1 VRKVLKTRNRPERI
15 YGNTKIGYLFMAPFL
30 VLFFIFTVIPVVVAF
45 VLSLTNYN
53 MMEPPA
59 FIGLAN
65 FKNLILDDEVFL
77 TALKNTFIFSFISG
91 PISFFASFIFAW
103 LINTLRKL
111 RNFFALGFYAPSI
124 TSGVAMS
131 VVWLY
136 IFSSDS
142 YGLLNSMLSRLGII
156 SEPIRWTMDPKYI
169 LGVVIFISVWMGMGS
184 GFLSFMA
191 GLQNLSPELAEAGM
205 IDGIKNSFQEL
216 VYIILPQLKPQMLF
230 GAINSIVASFAVFDI
245 TVSVAGIPSPEY
257 SAHTIVAHLY
267 DYAFIRF
274 EMGYASSVA
283 VILFAITFIFSRVVM
298 KIFAS
303 RD

>member
-1 VRKVLKTRNRPERI
+1 
-15 YGNTKIGYLFMAPFL
+15 MAPFL

-298 KIFAS
+298 KIFDS

>member
-1 VRKVLKTRNRPERI
+1 
-15 YGNTKIGYLFMAPFL
+15 MAPFL

>member
-298 KIFAS
+298 KIFDS

>member
-1 VRKVLKTRNRPERI
+1 MLKTRNRPERI

-298 KIFAS
+298 KIFDS